1 QIPGMGNATR
11 SGTWGSVTAAIF
23 GYLGSGVDWNGGLLA
38 PVEVRIPPGTAVSAE
53 VPAPLSAG
61 SVGSAWV
68 ALSAAAACL
77 AKLLSLHEGDGRLVP
92 APPDGS
98 WSLVQVGG
106 LNQHGE
112 IFGTMYLDSA
122 AWGGGAF
129 PFRDGIDLGG
139 TMIGPGLRFSDVEQ
153 QENNFPFLYL
163 WRREMPD
170 SGGAG

>member
-1 QIPGMGNATR
+1 
-11 SGTWGSVTAAIF
+11 
-23 GYLGSGVDWNGGLLA
+23 
-38 PVEVRIPPGTAVSAE
+38 
-53 VPAPLSAG
+53 
-61 SVGSAWV
+61 SAWV

-77 AKLLSLHEGDGRLVP
+77 AKLLSLHDGDGRLVP

-170 SGGAG
+170 SGGAGRHRGGNGIEYALALHGSDLVQGTLATHGAALPAQVGLFGGHPGSCAGYDLVEG